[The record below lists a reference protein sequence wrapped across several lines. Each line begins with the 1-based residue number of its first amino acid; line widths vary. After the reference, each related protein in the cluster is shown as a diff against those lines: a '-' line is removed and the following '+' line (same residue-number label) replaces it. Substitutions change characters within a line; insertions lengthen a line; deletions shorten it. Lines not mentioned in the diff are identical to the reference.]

1 VFATVR
7 TQGITIRISGA
18 IPSALL
24 EVLRDEYGVDLILR
38 LPAIGHMIDVMHAPL
53 YYRVQREL
61 SPGRYLKV
69 YRQDRNLTQRELGKQ
84 LGGIARQNIGGMESG
99 RRPISR
105 KMIQRLADFFEVDA
119 DKFLGR

>member
-7 TQGITIRISGA
+7 TQATTVHISGV

-119 DKFLGR
+119 DKFLE